1 MKLTSK
7 ARNALPPQ
15 KFANPKA
22 RKFPLQDKAHIRSA
36 RSYERFASPAEKSK
50 IDAAA
55 AKAGIGKK
63 SKSK

>member
-1 MKLTSK
+1 MAQLTAK
-7 ARNALPPQ
+7 ARNALPA
-15 KFANPKA
+15 KAFASPKK

-55 AKAGIGKK
+55 ARAGIGK